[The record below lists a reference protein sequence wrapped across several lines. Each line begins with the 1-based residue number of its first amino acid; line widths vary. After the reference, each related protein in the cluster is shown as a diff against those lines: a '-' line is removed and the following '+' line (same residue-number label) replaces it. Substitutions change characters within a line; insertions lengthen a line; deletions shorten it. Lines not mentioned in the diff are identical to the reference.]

1 MSYYLQINKAWIKNY
16 KISYKKNKNHKFTKN
31 KIINKAFMKI
41 YYIKNHKLLISYV
54 FIFIKQS
61 CKENPQIFHN

>member
-16 KISYKKNKNHKFTKN
+16 KISNKKNKNHKFTKN

-61 CKENPQIFHN
+61 CKENP